1 MWTSRSS
8 LRLDLFAS
16 GASSIALARKT
27 PAKQNKANA
36 NMTNLRNRT
45 LITALSILAIGCANL
60 ATATPIL
67 EAILY
72 EEDFEGLNTGTVI
85 DAQGW
90 TTSWGTWDT
99 GENADVVSG
108 TDSPFTPTGTKYLQI
123 NDTVSGGGDG
133 ENSVSPPDVA
143 LPTDKRLYFAYD
155 INPINGGRWQLR
167 SGAVWQRWSGNNTT
181 IDGQLGITDNVV
193 LSSSDAWARVEL
205 TARMTLAELDAA
217 GGVDMY
223 WDYTVTDSGS
233 GAVTTFTNELAQLVF
248 GNAYTLGGPVPE
260 FLFGASGTGEYYID
274 NVVVGVVPEPT
285 TAPLLLLAAAGGALL
300 SRRRRR

>member
-1 MWTSRSS
+1 
-8 LRLDLFAS
+8 
-16 GASSIALARKT
+16 
-27 PAKQNKANA
+27 
-36 NMTNLRNRT
+36 MTNVRNRT
-45 LITALSILAIGCANL
+45 LITALGILAIGCANL

-108 TDSPFTPTGTKYLQI
+108 TDSPFTPTGTKYLHI
-123 NDTVSGGGDG
+123 NDTVSGDGD
-133 ENSVSPPDVA
+133 NQVSPVVGVA

-155 INPINGGRWQLR
+155 VNPINGGRWQIR
-167 SGAVWQRWSGNNTT
+167 SGTPLWTRWSGNDSRISTQVNLSNAV
-181 IDGQLGITDNVV
+181 D
-193 LSSSDAWARVEL
+193 LSSNDAWARVEL

-233 GAVTTFTNELAQLVF
+233 GAVTTFTNELAPLQF
-248 GNAYTLGGPVPE
+248 GSAYTLGGPVPE

-285 TAPLLLLAAAGGALL
+285 TGPLLLLAAAGGALL

>member
-8 LRLDLFAS
+8 LRSALFAS
-16 GASSIALARKT
+16 GASSLALARKT

-36 NMTNLRNRT
+36 NMTNVRNRT
-45 LITALSILAIGCANL
+45 LITALGILAIGCANL

-72 EEDFEGLNTGTVI
+72 EEDFEELNTGTVI

-108 TDSPFTPTGTKYLQI
+108 TDSPFTPTGTKYLHI
-123 NDTVSGGGDG
+123 NDTVSGDGD
-133 ENSVSPPDVA
+133 NQVSPVVGVA

-155 INPINGGRWQLR
+155 VNPINGGRWQIR
-167 SGAVWQRWSGNNTT
+167 SGTPLWTRWSGNDSRISTQVNLSNAV
-181 IDGQLGITDNVV
+181 D
-193 LSSSDAWARVEL
+193 LSSNDAWARVEL

-217 GGVDMY
+217 GGVNMA
-223 WDYTVTDSGS
+223 WDYTVTDSGND
-233 GAVTTFTNELAQLVF
+233 AVTTFANVSAPVTF
-248 GNAYTLGGPVPE
+248 GSYSLGGAVPE

-285 TAPLLLLAAAGGALL
+285 TGPLLLLAAAGGALL